1 MKSCTMLVL
10 VTSIFFA
17 GGCKEMPKM
26 QPNNEYELMT
36 ISLSDKLLNSQY
48 TATIQ
53 GKQDVEV
60 RPQVSGVITEVCITE
75 GATVKKGQPLFIIDQ
90 VPYKAALQTA
100 LANVETAE
108 ANVATAQLTVDSK
121 KELFNQHV
129 VSDYDL
135 QTAQNTLRAQKA
147 ALSQAKA
154 QEISARND
162 LSYTIVKSPSNGVVG
177 MIPYRMGALVSSS
190 IATPLVTVSED
201 SEMYAY
207 FSLTEKQLLTLSRQN
222 GPASNAL
229 QAIPE
234 VELQL
239 SDGSLYPASGKVDAI
254 SGIIDATTGAI
265 PVRAVFS
272 NPDRI
277 LRSGGAGNI
286 ILPHNK
292 KNCIVIPQVATYE
305 IQDKIFVYKVENGTA
320 KSTPVT
326 VFSTNNGTEYIVET
340 GLSEGDIIVANGAG
354 LLREGTPVTASKT
367 NKGQQQAMNQK

>member
-1 MKSCTMLVL
+1 MMKSFNMLL
-10 VTSIFFA
+10 LAAGISLA
-17 GGCKEMPKM
+17 GGCKQMPKM
-26 QPNNEYELMT
+26 EANNEYQVMT
-36 ISLSDKLLNSQY
+36 ISLTDKSLSSNY
-48 TATIQ
+48 TATIK

-60 RPQVSGVITEVCITE
+60 RPQVSGVITEVCIAE

-108 ANVATAQLTVDSK
+108 ANVATAQLTADSK
-121 KELFNQHV
+121 KELFNQNV

-147 ALSQAKA
+147 SLTQAKA

-162 LSYTIVKSPSNGVVG
+162 LSYTVIKSPSSGVVG
-177 MIPYRMGALVSSS
+177 MIPYRLGTLVNSS

-201 SEMYAY
+201 SEMYVY
-207 FSLTEKQLLTLSRQN
+207 FSITEKQLLALSQQKRTATNTLQTM
-222 GPASNAL
+222 PDV
-229 QAIPE
+229 Q
-234 VELQL
+234 LQL
-239 SDGSLYPASGKVDAI
+239 SDGSLYHENGKIDAI

-272 NPDRI
+272 NPDRV

-286 ILPHNK
+286 ILPHK
-292 KNCIVIPQVATYE
+292 KENCIVIPQTATYE
-305 IQDKIFVYKVENGTA
+305 IQDKIFVYKVENGIA

-326 VFSTNNGTEYIVET
+326 VFTINNGKEYIVES
-340 GLSEGDIIVANGAG
+340 GLSAGDIIVADGAG
-354 LLREGTPVTASKT
+354 LLREGTPVTARTTDKAE
-367 NKGQQQAMNQK
+367 QVMNQK